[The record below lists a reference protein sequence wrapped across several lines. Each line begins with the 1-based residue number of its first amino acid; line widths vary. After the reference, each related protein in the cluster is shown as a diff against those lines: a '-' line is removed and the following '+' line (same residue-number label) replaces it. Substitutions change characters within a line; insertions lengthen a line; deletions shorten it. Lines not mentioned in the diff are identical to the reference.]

1 MLKGV
6 LNWKCDFHVKTRWI
20 PIPTRK
26 HRKNISQPP
35 ASGKKLRTRDENCTF
50 KLGISIHDSFDIS
63 CILIPFPFVAVARS
77 VLLQGTTLPTE
88 GKNVLLMIL
97 MCTLSNDNG
106 NKVLA
111 LEALF
116 DSIAPANFYYR
127 YASTWK
133 WRKSIASLSVLC
145 SRSQFSSKTVQTQHK
160 SLKRSRRCRAKARV
174 IFNIMSMCFPVTST
188 TN

>member
-20 PIPTRK
+20 PIPARK

-35 ASGKKLRTRDENCTF
+35 ASGKKLQTRDENCTF

-63 CILIPFPFVAVARS
+63 CILTPFPFVAVRLGVCCCSARRF
-77 VLLQGTTLPTE
+77 PPR
-88 GKNVLLMIL
+88 GKNVVLMIL
-97 MCTLSNDNG
+97 MCTLLNDNG

-127 YASTWK
+127 YASAWK
-133 WRKSIASLSVLC
+133 WRKSIASLSVLP
-145 SRSQFSSKTVQTQHK
+145 SRSQFHRDPCTQHK
-160 SLKRSRRCRAKARV
+160 SLEDLVVVVQKARV